1 MGDGLNGSEF
11 VQKHSVPLAMESSSS
26 VRCTAAILGSIA
38 LGVCALIVA
47 THQGIGLYPD
57 SIVYIG
63 AARNIL
69 DGRGVQFL
77 NDVGEIA
84 PVVQYPP
91 LYSVMIAAL
100 GALGLDP
107 LEGARWLSIF
117 FYAVTAFLS
126 ASIVRR
132 ITFSV
137 WASWFACIL
146 SLNAFPMIYISSQA
160 LTEPIFICFVLIALI
175 MLAEFFE
182 SERSKMLY
190 GAALMIGLSCLVR
203 YVGIAL
209 IATGGLA
216 ILVLSKTRWISR
228 LRAAMKFGLIGS
240 LPLAI
245 WVARNLFAA
254 GNATNRTFSFHPPAL
269 NDLLPALDTAGY
281 WLLPIPLVENMP
293 FLSRAVV
300 GVILLLTVWLL
311 SQSRY
316 LKTPYVQLLVFWLL
330 GYSNFLLLSMSLN
343 DQPLY
348 FDTRTLALPYM
359 TVMPLA
365 VSLICEWLEKKPA
378 LPFGLRPAIAAV
390 LTLQVINGI
399 VWLKQSY
406 ADGIGFA
413 TEQWRTSELIVF
425 ARKAPDRVVIFSN
438 APDFIVTLANRP
450 ARMIPRKINP
460 ETFKPNQHY
469 AAELDV
475 IRQDLAQP
483 DSILVYFDDDSRLWY
498 LPSPAELEA
507 MLPLKVIKS
516 ARGGKIYRWDDSR
529 V

>member
-1 MGDGLNGSEF
+1 MDDGLNGREF
-11 VQKHSVPLAMESSSS
+11 AKKYIAPLAMDFSSS
-26 VRCTAAILGSIA
+26 VRSTAAILASIG
-38 LGVCALIVA
+38 LGVCALSVA

-63 AARNIL
+63 TARNIL

-84 PVVQYPP
+84 PVIQYPP
-91 LYSVMIAAL
+91 LYSAMIAAL
-100 GALGLDP
+100 GTLRLDP
-107 LEGARWLSIF
+107 LDGARWLSIF
-117 FYAVTAFLS
+117 FYAVGAFLS

-132 ITFSV
+132 ITFSD

-146 SLNAFPMIYISSQA
+146 SLSAFPMIYISSQA
-160 LTEPIFICFVLIALI
+160 LTEPIFICLVLIALI
-175 MLAEFFE
+175 MLGEFFE
-182 SERSKMLY
+182 TERTAMFY
-190 GAALMIGLSCLVR
+190 GATLMIGLSCLVR
-203 YVGIAL
+203 YVGIAFV
-209 IATGGLA
+209 ATGGVA
-216 ILVLSKTRWISR
+216 ILILSKTRWTSR
-228 LRAAMKFGLIGS
+228 LLAAFKFGLIAS

-245 WVARNLFAA
+245 WVIRNLLAA

-269 NDLLPALDTAGY
+269 NDLLPAIDTAGY
-281 WLLPIPLVENMP
+281 WLLPISIVESLP
-293 FLSRAVV
+293 FLSRALV

-311 SQSRY
+311 LQSRH
-316 LKTPYVQLLVFWLL
+316 LRTPYVQLLVFWLL
-330 GYSNFLLLSMSLN
+330 GYSSFLLVSMSLN

-359 TVMPLA
+359 TVMSLA
-365 VSLICEWLEKKPA
+365 VTLICEWLQKRP
-378 LPFGLRPAIAAV
+378 PFVFGLRPAIAFV
-390 LTLQVINGI
+390 LTLQTINGI

-413 TEQWRTSELIVF
+413 TEQWRTSELIEF
-425 ARKAPDRVVIFSN
+425 ARNAPDRVLIFSN

-460 ETFKPNQHY
+460 DTYKPNQHY
-469 AAELDV
+469 AAELEG
-475 IRQDLAQP
+475 IRQQLAQR

-507 MLPLKVIKS
+507 KLPLKVIKS
-516 ARGGKIYRWDDSR
+516 ARGGKIYRWDESR